1 MATEDSEPISRRK
14 KIDALLDVARYK
26 PRFTAGIVLLGVVA
40 AVLEGVGLSF
50 ILPIVELVQ
59 LEDPAREAGRIL
71 LAFCAA

>member
-40 AVLEGVGLSF
+40 AVLEGVGDF
-50 ILPIVELVQ
+50 QRNIFEKG
-59 LEDPAREAGRIL
+59 LENPS
-71 LAFCAA
+71 